1 LLPIPNERKLSD
13 YIAKSAIID
22 SRALE
27 KQIRVAILSSF
38 TLNGIEETLRVKCF
52 EQKVRCSTYVSRY
65 NQYNQDILDPNSDL
79 YKFLPDISLLIID
92 TRSILKNLFYTPYS
106 VSSEERQKYIDNR
119 ARELLTLVKTFTKR
133 SNSKLIINNFNI
145 ATYSPYGICEVKVE
159 YGLKQMIED
168 LNSKLNSLLRSE
180 PAVYI
185 YDFNAFVTKYGEGN
199 VFDYRQF
206 LVGDIKVALNYIPYL
221 AEDWMAYIKPTL
233 GLNRKCIVLDLDN
246 TLWGGIVGE
255 DGYEGIELGP
265 KAPGAAFVEFQRHLL
280 SLYQRGVVLAINSKN
295 NPEDALKVI
304 RNHPYMVLRE
314 ENFASLRIN
323 WNDKITNM
331 SEIAEELNIG
341 LDSIVYFDDDP
352 VNREL
357 MLKVFPEILTVDLP
371 NDPSLYA
378 PILMS
383 LNDFD
388 VLKLTE
394 EDTKRG
400 QMYAQQRKRIELEK
414 TSTNLDD
421 YLSHLGIRVTVKKAD
436 EFTIPRIA
444 QLILKTN
451 QFNLTTRRYQEED
464 IMKFSKDESMLVA
477 CAQVEDKFGD
487 NGITGAYI
495 IKKDSPLEW
504 TIDTFLLSCRVMGRG
519 VEEAIMGFI
528 LNAAKKE
535 GVVTVRGQYIPT
547 KKNKACE
554 QFLGNLGFKKE
565 GQNWIYSLHDN
576 LIKIPNYL
584 ELKID

>member
-1 LLPIPNERKLSD
+1 MLPIPNERKLSD

-22 SRALE
+22 SSTLE

-79 YKFLPDISLLIID
+79 YKFLPDISLLMID
-92 TRSILKNLFYTPYS
+92 SRSILKNLFYTPYS

-119 ARELLTLVKTFTKR
+119 VRELLTLVKTFTKR

-145 ATYSPYGICEVKVE
+145 PTYSPYGICEVKVE
-159 YGLKQMIED
+159 YGLKQMIGD

-255 DGYEGIELGP
+255 DGYEGIQLGP
-265 KAPGAAFVEFQRHLL
+265 KAAGAAFVEFQRHLL

-323 WNDKITNM
+323 WNDKISNM
-331 SEIAEELNIG
+331 REIAEELNIG

-414 TSTNLDD
+414 TSANLDD
-421 YLSHLGIRVTVKKAD
+421 YLSQLGIRVIVKKAD

-464 IMKFSKDESMLVA
+464 IMKFSKEENMLVA

-535 GVVTVRGQYIPT
+535 GVVTVNGQYIPT

-576 LIKIPNYL
+576 LIKIPSYL
-584 ELKID
+584 ELKIE

>member
-1 LLPIPNERKLSD
+1 MLPIPNERKLSD
-13 YIAKSAIID
+13 YISKSAIID
-22 SRALE
+22 NSTLE

-52 EQKVRCSTYVSRY
+52 ELKVRCSTYVSRY
-65 NQYNQDILDPNSDL
+65 NQYNQDILDPKSDL
-79 YKFLPDISLLIID
+79 YKFLPDISLLMID

-145 ATYSPYGICEVKVE
+145 PTYSPYGICEVKVE

-168 LNSKLNSLLRSE
+168 LNSKLKSLLRSE
-180 PAVYI
+180 PTVYI

-206 LVGDIKVALNYIPYL
+206 LVGDIKVALNYLPYL

-295 NPEDALKVI
+295 NPEDALEVI
-304 RNHPYMVLRE
+304 RKHPYMVLRE

-331 SEIAEELNIG
+331 REIAEELNIG

-357 MLKVFPEILTVDLP
+357 MLKIFPEILTVDLP

-421 YLSHLGIRVTVKKAD
+421 YLSQLGIRVTVKKAD

-444 QLILKTN
+444 QLVLKTN

-464 IMKFSKDESMLVA
+464 IMKFSKEESMLVA

-528 LNAAKKE
+528 LKAAKKE
-535 GVVTVRGQYIPT
+535 GVITVKGQYIPT

-576 LIKIPNYL
+576 LIKIPSYM
-584 ELKID
+584 ELKSE

>member
-13 YIAKSAIID
+13 YISKSAIID
-22 SRALE
+22 NSTLE

-52 EQKVRCSTYVSRY
+52 ELKVRCRTYVSRY
-65 NQYNQDILDPNSDL
+65 NQYNQDILDPKSDL
-79 YKFLPDISLLIID
+79 YKFLPDISLLMID

-145 ATYSPYGICEVKVE
+145 PTYSPYGICEVKVE

-168 LNSKLNSLLRSE
+168 LNSKLKSLLRSE
-180 PAVYI
+180 PTVYI

-206 LVGDIKVALNYIPYL
+206 LVGDIKVALNYLPYL

-304 RNHPYMVLRE
+304 RKHPYMVLRE

-331 SEIAEELNIG
+331 REIAEELNIG

-357 MLKVFPEILTVDLP
+357 MLKIFPEILTVDLP

-421 YLSHLGIRVTVKKAD
+421 YLSQLGIRVTVKKAD

-444 QLILKTN
+444 QLVLKTN

-464 IMKFSKDESMLVA
+464 IMKFSKEESMLVA

-528 LNAAKKE
+528 LKAAKKE
-535 GVVTVRGQYIPT
+535 GVVTVKGQYIPT

-576 LIKIPNYL
+576 LIKIPSYM
-584 ELKID
+584 ELKSE

>member
-1 LLPIPNERKLSD
+1 MLPIPNERKLSD
-13 YIAKSAIID
+13 YISKSAIID
-22 SRALE
+22 NSTLE

-38 TLNGIEETLRVKCF
+38 TLNGIEETLRVKGF

-65 NQYNQDILDPNSDL
+65 NQYNQDILDPKSDL
-79 YKFLPDISLLIID
+79 YKFLPDISLLMID

-145 ATYSPYGICEVKVE
+145 PTYSPYGICEVKVE

-168 LNSKLNSLLRSE
+168 LNSKLKSLLRSE
-180 PAVYI
+180 PTVYI

-206 LVGDIKVALNYIPYL
+206 LVGDIKVALNYLPYL

-304 RNHPYMVLRE
+304 RKHPYMVLRE

-331 SEIAEELNIG
+331 REIAEELNIG

-357 MLKVFPEILTVDLP
+357 MLKIFPEILTVDLP

-421 YLSHLGIRVTVKKAD
+421 YLSQLGIRVTVKKAD

-444 QLILKTN
+444 QLVLKTN

-464 IMKFSKDESMLVA
+464 IMKFSKEESMLVA

-528 LNAAKKE
+528 LKAAKKE
-535 GVVTVRGQYIPT
+535 GVITVKGQYIPT

-576 LIKIPNYL
+576 LIKIPSYM
-584 ELKID
+584 ELKSE